1 MKKLASLACFIAL
14 ALQACGGGGG
24 SSSPSAPAVTPPPA
38 FVSPHP
44 ETWETQ
50 SATDAGFNATAL
62 SDAFN
67 YAMQD
72 GSFTQAAIVIRDGKL
87 IQEEYRGIADG
98 EINMLV
104 SLASDQG
111 AQDPAFWTE
120 NYGTRDSASLMT
132 SWSTAKSFTSLLIG
146 MAIEKEFITS
156 TNQLASDFIT
166 EWQADDRINITIEQ
180 LLDMRSGLVPVCF
193 LANSGALGE
202 CANQGDAAAG
212 GNIVFYPDQMTGCI
226 NRGLA
231 VDGAPYPWDS
241 DGIYTEG
248 EFLYSNCDT
257 QVLGEILFR
266 ATGQDPGTFAQAE
279 LFEAINMTAYWWRD
293 NVESGQANGNY
304 LSYCCLDATAQDF
317 AKFGYLMQLGGIE
330 VESGTQ
336 YGGYVSDILA
346 MDSFYDKQFWSFC
359 AEQDGGGNCLNRVI
373 HTSGFDGQFV
383 VMDFKHN
390 LIIVRAS
397 LYQSYLNHSDDRK
410 MFLIPG
416 SVATSNW
423 LGSVPNAMAIQAPTT
438 FSIAEFHA
446 RVVSAI
452 SQ

>member
-1 MKKLASLACFIAL
+1 MKKLASLACITAL

-98 EINMLV
+98 EINTLI

-202 CANQGDAAAG
+202 CTNQGDAAAG

-279 LFEAINMTAYWWRD
+279 LFEPINMTAYWWRD

-397 LYQSYLNHSDDRK
+397 LYKSYLNHSDDRK

>member
-1 MKKLASLACFIAL
+1 MKKRTFLVCCIAL
-14 ALQACGGGGG
+14 AVHACGGGGG
-24 SSSPSAPAVTPPPA
+24 SSPSSEAALTPPPS

-72 GSFTQAAIVIRDGKL
+72 GSFTQAAMVIRDGKL
-87 IQEEYRGIADG
+87 IQEEYRGIANG
-98 EINMLV
+98 EINTLV
-104 SLASDQG
+104 SLASDPG

-202 CANQGDAAAG
+202 CTNQGDAAAG

-279 LFEAINMTAYWWRD
+279 LFEPINMTAYWWRD

-336 YGGYVSDILA
+336 YSGYVSDILA

-359 AEQDGGGNCLNRVI
+359 AEQNADGNCLNRVI

-383 VMDFKHN
+383 VLDFKNN

-397 LYQSYLNHSDDRK
+397 LYKSYLNHSDDRK

-423 LGSVPNAMAIQAPTT
+423 LGSVPNAMAIQAPST
-438 FSIAEFHA
+438 FSITEFHT

-452 SQ
+452 SE

>member
-1 MKKLASLACFIAL
+1 MKKLASLACIIAL

-98 EINMLV
+98 EINRLV

-336 YGGYVSDILA
+336 YGGYVSDILV

-383 VMDFKHN
+383 VMDLKHN

-397 LYQSYLNHSDDRK
+397 LYKSYLNHSDDRK

>member
-1 MKKLASLACFIAL
+1 MKKLASLACIIAL

-24 SSSPSAPAVTPPPA
+24 SSSPSAPAVTPPPS

-72 GSFTQAAIVIRDGKL
+72 GSFTQAAMVIRDGKL

-202 CANQGDAAAG
+202 CTNQGDAAAG

-279 LFEAINMTAYWWRD
+279 LFEPINMTAYWWRD

-336 YGGYVSDILA
+336 YSEYVSDILA

-397 LYQSYLNHSDDRK
+397 LYKSYLNHSDDRK

-423 LGSVPNAMAIQAPTT
+423 LGSVPNAMAIQAPST
-438 FSIAEFHA
+438 FSITEFHT

-452 SQ
+452 SE

>member
-1 MKKLASLACFIAL
+1 MNKLGYLSLIVAIS
-14 ALQACGGGGG
+14 LQACGGGGG
-24 SSSPSAPAVTPPPA
+24 GSTPPSSVVTPPPV
-38 FVSPHP
+38 FESPHP
-44 ETWETQ
+44 DTWETQ
-50 SATDAGFNATAL
+50 SPADAGFNAAAL
-62 SDAFN
+62 SDAFD

-72 GSFTQAAIVIRDGKL
+72 GAFTQAVLVIRDGKL
-87 IQEEYRGIADG
+87 IEEQYRGIADG
-98 EINMLV
+98 EVNTLT
-104 SLASDQG
+104 SLGSYPGD
-111 AQDPAFWTE
+111 QDPAFWIE
-120 NYGTRDSASLMT
+120 NYGTRDSASLTT
-132 SWSTAKSFTSLLIG
+132 SWSTAKSFTSILIG
-146 MAIEKEFITS
+146 MAIEKGFITS
-156 TNQLASDFIT
+156 TDQLASDFIT

-180 LLDMRSGLVPVCF
+180 LLEMRSGLVPACF
-193 LANSGALGE
+193 LPSTGNLGE

-231 VDGAPYPWDS
+231 VDGGAYPWDS
-241 DGIYTEG
+241 DGIYTAG

-257 QVLGEILFR
+257 QVLGEIVFR

-279 LFEAINMTAYWWRD
+279 LFEPINMTAYWWRD

-304 LSYCCLDATAQDF
+304 LSYCCLDGTARDF
-317 AKFGYLMQLGGIE
+317 AKFGYLMHLGGIE

-336 YGGYVSDILA
+336 YSGYVSDVLA

-359 AEQDGGGNCLNRVI
+359 AEQDGGGSCLNRVI
-373 HTSGFDGQFV
+373 HTSGFDGQFI

-390 LIIVRAS
+390 LVIVRAS
-397 LYQSYLNHSDDRK
+397 LYKSYLNHSDDRK

-416 SVATSNW
+416 SVADSNW

-438 FSIAEFHA
+438 FSITEFHA

-452 SQ
+452 TQ